1 MANIPLNDLYDIED
15 LALETGATVEY
26 ASGRRFN
33 TSGREAVRKPKP
45 VAAPAAPA
53 APAEPTPAKPDVSAD
68 LLRQMIAVL
77 NRPVDVRLP
86 EMPVPQVTV
95 TPAAQVAS
103 KPVSWIFEFERNPNG
118 TIKRINATPKE

>member
-1 MANIPLNDLYDIED
+1 MANIRLNDLYDIED

-26 ASGRRFN
+26 ANGRKFN
-33 TSGREAVRKPKP
+33 TSGREAARKPKP
-45 VAAPAAPA
+45 VAV
-53 APAEPTPAKPDVSAD
+53 PTPVEPAPVKPDVSAD

-86 EMPVPQVTV
+86 EMPAPQVTV

-103 KPVSWIFEFERNPNG
+103 KPVSWTFEFERNPNG